1 MNKNNKVFSK
11 IKAPDHPSLAMCYIE
26 ELVNEPET
34 KMYRYYYWDRRNNY
48 YSERTLIMDEA
59 KLVNHLMYNHPEQL
73 QQLLN
78 ENRLYRFVMR
88 AVRKYDKA
96 VEQQTEALCKADKE
110 MELARRTGD
119 DDRYTALE
127 RNNRSRAEEMLRPLL
142 YGAA

>member
-1 MNKNNKVFSK
+1 
-11 IKAPDHPSLAMCYIE
+11 
-26 ELVNEPET
+26 
-34 KMYRYYYWDRRNNY
+34 
-48 YSERTLIMDEA
+48 MDEA